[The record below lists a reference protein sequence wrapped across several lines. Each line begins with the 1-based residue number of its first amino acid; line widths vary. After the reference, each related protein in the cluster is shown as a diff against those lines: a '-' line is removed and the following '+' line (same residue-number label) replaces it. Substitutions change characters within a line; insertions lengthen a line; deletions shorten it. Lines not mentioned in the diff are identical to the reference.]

1 MAGDIW
7 EELFMKLYNGDCLEV
22 LRTLPDACVDLVVT
36 DPPYS
41 QSVSG
46 AGIFKDRT
54 VYSDIKSISN
64 GYDPE
69 ILNELDR
76 VMKSTNIYVFCS
88 KNEIPAYLDY
98 YVKDR
103 GNNYDLLTWH
113 KTNPVPACNNT
124 YLSDTEYLLFFRAP
138 GVPVYGTPETKAKYW
153 VTATNKAEKKRFAHP
168 TIKPQFI
175 IETLITNSSIRGGC
189 VLDPFMGSGTT
200 GAACKATGR
209 DFIGI
214 ELDRQWFETAEK
226 RINEQGENVPEIA
239 EQLKLF

>member
-1 MAGDIW
+1 
-7 EELFMKLYNGDCLEV
+7 MKLYNGDCLEV
-22 LRTLPDACVDLVVT
+22 LRGLPDACVDLVVT
-36 DPPYS
+36 DPPYL
-41 QSVSG
+41 QAVCG

-76 VMKSTNIYVFCS
+76 VMKSANIYVFCS
-88 KNEIPAYLDY
+88 KNEIPMYLDY
-98 YVKDR
+98 YVK
-103 GNNYDLLTWH
+103 GKGCNYDLLTWH
-113 KTNPVPACNNT
+113 KSNPVPACNNT

-153 VTATNKAEKKRFAHP
+153 VTTTNKADKDRYGHP

-214 ELDRQWFETAEK
+214 ELDPQWFEVAER